1 MVVQGLDH
9 LEALV
14 PTLAG
19 ASDRPHARRCMMKQR
34 PLPHQFKASR
44 ARTDRGTLDGLLR
57 QTQAL
62 SRGAAAI
69 RPFTSDSSSSPDARD
84 QHARPRLSRTC
95 KNSSG
100 RRWKGARRRTPAAIG
115 IGGINPSAPVQVTPV
130 VILAALL
137 GVRRACVPGDRNHS
151 CRQCGQMPESFGIFI
166 IIGES
171 RVRTGQREC
180 QSHQSAWHRLLY

>member
-19 ASDRPHARRCMMKQR
+19 ASDRLHARRCMMKQR

-84 QHARPRLSRTC
+84 QHANPRLSRTC

-100 RRWKGARRRTPAAIG
+100 RRWKGGPPQDSSSNWDWRD
-115 IGGINPSAPVQVTPV
+115 Q
-130 VILAALL
+130 
-137 GVRRACVPGDRNHS
+137 
-151 CRQCGQMPESFGIFI
+151 SFRPC
-166 IIGES
+166 S
-171 RVRTGQREC
+171 SRTGSNSCGTPGRSPC
-180 QSHQSAWHRLLY
+180 LRPRPP